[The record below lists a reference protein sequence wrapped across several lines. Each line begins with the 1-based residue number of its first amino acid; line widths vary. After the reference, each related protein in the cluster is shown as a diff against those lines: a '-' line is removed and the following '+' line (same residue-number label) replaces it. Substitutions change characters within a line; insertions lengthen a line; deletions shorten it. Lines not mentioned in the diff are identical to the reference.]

1 MSQPMPD
8 ARRFTHEAMNTTFEL
23 RLRVADEGLAASL
36 ARECIEEIDRLEDRL
51 SRFREDSEVTRIN
64 RMREGE
70 TLRLSEETAA
80 CLRRALEIHRQS
92 GGLFDVTLGRQ
103 IEQRKAGGAGA
114 LAPARGGFMIDPGQP
129 LITCLAEGRE
139 IDLGGIGKGF
149 ALDRLREIL
158 VDWEI
163 AGGLLSAG
171 ASTQLA
177 FGDAAW
183 PVELR
188 AEGACQ
194 RLELR
199 DAALSASGTSIQG
212 AHIVHPAG
220 PKQPM
225 WPRLWLVARDA
236 TLADAWS
243 TAAILMPRDQLSAAL
258 RDTPGLS
265 AILVEEEGAPV
276 ALDPS

>member
-103 IEQRKAGGAGA
+103 IEQRPY
-114 LAPARGGFMIDPGQP
+114 PADCTQQSG
-129 LITCLAEGRE
+129 
-139 IDLGGIGKGF
+139 
-149 ALDRLREIL
+149 
-158 VDWEI
+158 
-163 AGGLLSAG
+163 
-171 ASTQLA
+171 ST
-177 FGDAAW
+177 
-183 PVELR
+183 P
-188 AEGACQ
+188 
-194 RLELR
+194 
-199 DAALSASGTSIQG
+199 T
-212 AHIVHPAG
+212 
-220 PKQPM
+220 
-225 WPRLWLVARDA
+225 
-236 TLADAWS
+236 
-243 TAAILMPRDQLSAAL
+243 
-258 RDTPGLS
+258 
-265 AILVEEEGAPV
+265 
-276 ALDPS
+276 